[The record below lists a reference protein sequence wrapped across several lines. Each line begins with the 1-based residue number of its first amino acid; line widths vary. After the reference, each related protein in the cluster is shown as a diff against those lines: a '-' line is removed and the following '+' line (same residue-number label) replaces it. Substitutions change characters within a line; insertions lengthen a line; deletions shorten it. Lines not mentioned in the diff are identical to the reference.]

1 MVVTAITRPV
11 RSYFFPFVLTPKPV
25 TLTLTTEAE
34 HEAAVQEFQTLAT
47 DEAANYAQLLVLR
60 DAIHAFKEANG
71 HTPGPPTTV
80 AGRRQVE
87 IFKRHLSKR
96 AFGTRQNTKKLR
108 P

>member
-1 MVVTAITRPV
+1 M
-11 RSYFFPFVLTPKPV
+11 

-34 HEAAVQEFQTLAT
+34 HEAAVQKFRTLAT

-60 DAIHAFKEANG
+60 DAIHAFEEANG

-87 IFKRHLSKR
+87 LFKRQLSKR
-96 AFGTRQNTKKLR
+96 ASGTRQNAKN